1 VESSLEES
9 PPRGGTLDSPNELE
23 CLKISPSKVYTNW
36 EEVNYNKEDLRNII
50 YLWDMPCYNHGK
62 ERGMDERLWIFFHQD
77 WYHSVLYR
85 KSSPVVKH

>member
-1 VESSLEES
+1 
-9 PPRGGTLDSPNELE
+9 
-23 CLKISPSKVYTNW
+23 
-36 EEVNYNKEDLRNII
+36 
-50 YLWDMPCYNHGK
+50 MPCYNHGK